1 MKSRNFKESPM
12 ELGITGIHHVQIG
25 VRPEDEAACRRFYGG
40 ILGMKEAPKP
50 VPSAKTAG
58 PTSIWRG
65 SSFTFRSR
73 KPRKM
78 RPAAGTFALRWTIWR
93 GPRRRSVPGSGDRS
107 RPPAHRGVGAVL
119 CARSGG
125 GPGRVRPGAAG
136 L

>member
-1 MKSRNFKESPM
+1 M

-50 VPSAKTAG
+50 VPLRKNGGAYFYLAG
-58 PTSIWRG
+58 IELHLSLEETPEN
-65 SSFTFRSR
+65 
-73 KPRKM
+73 
-78 RPAAGTFALRWTIWR
+78 AASGQHVCFELDDLARAEAALRA
-93 GPRRRSVPGSGDRS
+93 GGGGDRS

-136 L
+136 LSQCGGPSGP